1 MICFLICLF
10 LNQNV
15 IQRGIN
21 HDLSTTQYY
30 YSLSSL
36 AMPSI
41 MAPVCEADA
50 DTIAAEG
57 AEGN

>member
-1 MICFLICLF
+1 MICF

-57 AEGN
+57 TEGN